1 VLVNNDYYTIN
12 RREMPVCIITP
23 HAASAV
29 FVRSAA
35 CIMHAAVKS
44 IDGGKY
50 FITLSPP
57 VTRLTFTSRR
67 QEYFI
72 SSQPYSVP
80 ELLTSAAL

>member
-50 FITLSPP
+50 FITL
-57 VTRLTFTSRR
+57 RLTFTSRR